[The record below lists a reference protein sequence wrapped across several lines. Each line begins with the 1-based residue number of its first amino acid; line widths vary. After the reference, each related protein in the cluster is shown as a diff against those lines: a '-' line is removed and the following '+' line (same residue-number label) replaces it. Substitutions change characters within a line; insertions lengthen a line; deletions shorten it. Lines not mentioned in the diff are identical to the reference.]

1 MVVFMIVGRSDPM
14 FEIDLGS
21 STKDD
26 LAYLH
31 QFILHSSLDLI
42 ENAMWINN
50 ATFLRVVDRFNTLLV
65 SAYVT
70 PGGAY
75 LLLLHENK
83 SEDAVRAF
91 FIEAH
96 ELYVKHALN
105 PFAASDAAICSPHFE
120 SHIRALARKLLT
132 T

>member
-1 MVVFMIVGRSDPM
+1 MVVFMIVGRSDPVY
-14 FEIDLGS
+14 EIDLGS
-21 STKDD
+21 NKDD

-42 ENAMWINN
+42 ENAMWINS
-50 ATFLRVVDRFNTLLV
+50 ATFLRVVDRFNNLMV

-75 LLLLHENK
+75 LLLLHDGR
-83 SEDAVRAF
+83 SEDSIRGF

-96 ELYVKHALN
+96 DIYVKYMMN
-105 PFAASDAAICSPHFE
+105 PFATFDSPIYSQQFD
-120 SHIRALARKLLT
+120 SHIRGISRRLLSL
-132 T
+132 